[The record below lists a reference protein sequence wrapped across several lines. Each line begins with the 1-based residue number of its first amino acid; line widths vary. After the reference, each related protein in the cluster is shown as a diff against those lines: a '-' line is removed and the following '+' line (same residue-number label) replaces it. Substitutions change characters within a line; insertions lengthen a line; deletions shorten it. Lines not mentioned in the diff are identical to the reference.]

1 VMAREDL
8 IRKWPFSPRQGIGVW
23 IKPSILMAFALL
35 LQPNKLRA
43 DIVPVRHQEGL
54 MHGFLIVQTLDG
66 KALADGQLTQNSQN
80 GDVTDHLIFR
90 FKDGSLYEETT
101 VFSQRGA
108 FHLLSD
114 HLVQKGPSF
123 KQPLDTSIDTGT
135 GQVRVRYMDDNGKE
149 QVLSKRLDLPPD
161 VANGLLLTLLKDV
174 KPTVP
179 RTTVSMVV
187 TTPEP
192 LLIKLAIVPQGEE
205 SFKIGSFSHK
215 AMHYVVKAEI
225 GGVKG
230 FLARLTSKQPPDTH
244 VWVLGG
250 DAPAFVKLEGPLY
263 TGGPIWRVK
272 LAAAGLF

>member
-1 VMAREDL
+1 MMAREDL

>member
-1 VMAREDL
+1 MAREDL